1 MSNFNTKNNTIDGI
15 EYVDIEEDDL
25 VTQIMEMLN
34 SFEDRVVSKPKL
46 FLTSRQI
53 FLLKFESVLDEM
65 ASNFNISKR
74 EYKKFK
80 KFSNKLMFMFLNF
93 RDKYKPYND
102 YKLDDE

>member
-1 MSNFNTKNNTIDGI
+1 MSNLNTEKNTIYGI
-15 EYVDIEEDDL
+15 EYVDIEEDDIIS
-25 VTQIMEMLN
+25 QIMETLN
-34 SFEDRVVSKPKL
+34 SFEDRVVSNPKL

-53 FLLKFESVLDEM
+53 CLLKFESVLDEM

-80 KFSNKLMFMFLNF
+80 KLSYKLMFMLLNF
-93 RDKYKPYND
+93 RDKYKADND